1 MTLTA
6 AQKQSYDDNGF
17 LVVKGAF
24 TTAELDRMERGVMRA
39 VRAGNCIDEEK
50 TYPAPATQYTV
61 EGQYQ
66 DDPDLLFVAEHPT
79 VIELVQALLGAP
91 ACLSAF
97 ISYLK
102 TPGASGTGGDYQGS
116 HSTGH
121 CDYKTYQQAGSSLNW
136 LFAIIALTDLD
147 EETGPLLV
155 SQGSHKAS
163 RIVPVNNQVNRVER
177 GSATDIAPLTDTQ
190 LRRGDLVFM
199 HMFTWHEGRSN
210 RSNHDRFGLYN
221 KYRARNAPPAC
232 GPQLFSERCYQA
244 FSEPGKRLLPHHGDL
259 PYAEARLIVDHQGK
273 VLLVKCDDG
282 SWQLPGASLSGD
294 DPGSVTAK
302 VMTELEAALTEQHG
316 LVIPWMTYVSDYQT
330 ASGIRRVFAYQDDDG
345 SSAGCVSGSCFRWS
359 TTDDIRTLAENGELT
374 REDADALRLWWD
386 ESFLRGIGETPERAR
401 GASRP
406 AGL

>member
-39 VRAGNCIDEEK
+39 VRAGNCINEEK

-66 DDPDLLFVAEHPT
+66 DDPDLLFVAEHLT
-79 VIELVQALLGAP
+79 VIESVQALLGAP
-91 ACLSAF
+91 ACLS
-97 ISYLK
+97 
-102 TPGASGTGGDYQGS
+102 
-116 HSTGH
+116 
-121 CDYKTYQQAGSSLNW
+121 
-136 LFAIIALTDLD
+136 
-147 EETGPLLV
+147 
-155 SQGSHKAS
+155 
-163 RIVPVNNQVNRVER
+163 
-177 GSATDIAPLTDTQ
+177 
-190 LRRGDLVFM
+190 
-199 HMFTWHEGRSN
+199 
-210 RSNHDRFGLYN
+210 
-221 KYRARNAPPAC
+221 

-244 FSEPGKRLLPHHGDL
+244 FSEPGRCLLPHHGDV

-316 LVIPWMTYVSDYQT
+316 LVTPWMTYVSDYQT
-330 ASGIRRVFAYQDDDG
+330 ASGMRRVFAYQDDDG
-345 SSAGCVSGSCFRWS
+345 LSAGCVSGSGFRW
-359 TTDDIRTLAENGELT
+359 TTADDIRTLAENGELT
-374 REDADALRLWWD
+374 REDADALRLWRD

-401 GASRP
+401 GVSRP
-406 AGL
+406 AGQ